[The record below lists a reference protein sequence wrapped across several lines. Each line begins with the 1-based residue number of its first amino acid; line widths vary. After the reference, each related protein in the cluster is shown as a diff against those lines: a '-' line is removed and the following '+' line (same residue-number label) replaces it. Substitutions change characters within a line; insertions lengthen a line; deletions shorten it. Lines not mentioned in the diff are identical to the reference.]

1 MTAKDFE
8 HAPGT
13 ASRPLRITT
22 PSGEKFVLGKP
33 TKPEKE
39 QNIEA
44 LLQARRRAHER
55 ARDVIFKHRRELLN
69 KFQ

>member
-22 PSGEKFVLGKP
+22 PSGETFVLGK
-33 TKPEKE
+33 TSNPEKE
-39 QNIEA
+39 QDMKLCYKHGVKHISVHARLFSSIE
-44 LLQARRRAHER
+44 ES
-55 ARDVIFKHRRELLN
+55 F
-69 KFQ
+69 